1 MRIGIR
7 FQLTFV
13 SIGVILFTALVLTGT
28 STLILRRT
36 LASQL
41 TERTSQLAAVLEG
54 ELSLLRRE
62 IEHSTDLFAN
72 NEELVKVINNEAWDS
87 TGDTINEIRRSR
99 HVDVVVLFDRE
110 GHIQNTSGISVEK
123 AAAFSTARV
132 RQDLPRDRPR
142 SLIEPIEDRLYLVAA
157 EKFVL
162 YGREIGEMLL
172 AKSFTDEIASEIQ
185 KKIGAQVVVF
195 TEQGPKASSSKPSPQ
210 LVKAL
215 KEAWALLP
223 TQKLTTLGSLPIQD
237 ASYYTM
243 AFPLEAPKAG
253 PGVASKPLAGIAY
266 GVADTEIAT
275 AQRRTLAGSLGL
287 LVVITFA
294 GVILGLTL
302 ANQLARP
309 IMAMAE
315 QFSRISASGDLS
327 LRVEEMQTNE
337 IGDMARSFNAMQE
350 RVEQLHGRVVQAEE
364 RMRKELQMA
373 STVQEMLFQQA
384 MPHNRACDVA
394 AYTSTLVETSGDW
407 YAVFDDPDAKRTIF
421 IIADATGHGASA
433 ALLTAITHGFFQ
445 TMWTAR
451 QGTESALARIAP
463 SQILSMLNSVVLNS
477 AHGTITA
484 TVFVGVL
491 HHGTRKM
498 VYASAGHIPPIVTR
512 WVNNEMK
519 ANILTCNPSSSIG
532 SSEKP
537 IYEDYTVELP
547 ADSLVLMYTDGL
559 TEVENPAGL
568 QWGVRKLISV
578 LRTCQTDTVE
588 AVRQK
593 VLDSVMAF
601 ARGKELQDDMTYLT
615 LRVL

>member
-7 FQLTFV
+7 FQLTSV
-13 SIGVILFTALVLTGT
+13 SIVVILFTAIVLTAT
-28 STLILRRT
+28 STVILRRT
-36 LASQL
+36 LSSQL
-41 TERTSQLAAVLEG
+41 NERTSQVAPVLQGQLAARTRELEHNADLWTSNEQLQKNVHYEDWADAAKTIDELKKNRTSGFVL
-54 ELSLLRRE
+54 
-62 IEHSTDLFAN
+62 
-72 NEELVKVINNEAWDS
+72 
-87 TGDTINEIRRSR
+87 
-99 HVDVVVLFDRE
+99 LFDE
-110 GHIQNTSGISVEK
+110 SGAIQAVVGLDADK
-123 AAAFSTARV
+123 AAPFGAARI
-132 RQDLPRDRPR
+132 RTQLQRGRPV
-142 SLIEPIEDRLYLVAA
+142 SMIEPVGSTVYIIAA
-157 EKFVL
+157 QKFEY
-162 YGREIGEMLL
+162 YGREEGEIMVVQP
-172 AKSFTDEIASEIQ
+172 FNDGIATEIQ
-185 KKIGAQVVVF
+185 QKIGAQVTVF
-195 TEQGPKASSSKPSPQ
+195 TAQGPTASSIKPSPSYATALTSSWKQ
-210 LVKAL
+210 LNGG
-215 KEAWALLP
+215 
-223 TQKLTTLGSLPIQD
+223 KLAMLGTVGVGDTNYL
-237 ASYYTM
+237 AM
-243 AFPLEAPKAG
+243 AFAPSATTTGKTDTA
-253 PGVASKPLAGIAY
+253 PIVGVAYAIPE
-266 GVADTEIAT
+266 TEMAQ
-275 AQRRTLAGSLGL
+275 AQRRTVLGSLGL
-287 LVVITFA
+287 LVVISII
-294 GVILGLTL
+294 GVVLGLTL
-302 ANQLARP
+302 ANTIARP
-309 IMAMAE
+309 ITAMAE

-327 LRVEEMQTNE
+327 LRVEETQTNE
-337 IGDMARSFNAMQE
+337 IGDMARSFNAMQQ

-384 MPHNRACDVA
+384 MPHNRSCDVA

-421 IIADATGHGASA
+421 VIADATGHGASA

-532 SSEKP
+532 SSDKP

-547 ADSLVLMYTDGL
+547 ADSIVLIYTDGL

-568 QWGVRKLISV
+568 QWGVRKLIAV
-578 LRTCQTDTVE
+578 LRTCQSDTVE

-593 VLDSVMAF
+593 VLDSVLGF
-601 ARGKELQDDMTYLT
+601 ARGKELQDDLTYLT
-615 LRVL
+615 VRVL